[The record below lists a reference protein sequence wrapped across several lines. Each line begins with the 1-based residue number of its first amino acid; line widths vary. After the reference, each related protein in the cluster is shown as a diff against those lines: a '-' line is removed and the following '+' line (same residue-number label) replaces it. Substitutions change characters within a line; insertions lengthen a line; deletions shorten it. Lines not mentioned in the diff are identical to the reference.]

1 MNRNYIDIKI
11 LFQESMVA
19 LSLPIFLFVLFLKQE
34 FLIAAFIFYYLYI
47 LLIRA
52 YTKYIPNYLHLLQD
66 KKRYRLFPG
75 DRVTLKLGILNLSKI
90 TIPNGE
96 IHLTFDQ
103 SIEKENSEDAIKKLS
118 NSTTLNFSAPPKKSL
133 QWEIELFPQKR
144 GLYRIENLE
153 ILLYDWFST
162 SRVLIPKIEKLE
174 TEFLVYPH
182 IKPVKNIN
190 ALQKMVTGSQL
201 TNFSFFQDEAS
212 ISGIKPYEGES
223 FRQIHWKASL
233 KTQSIVSKKYDR
245 VTHNGMT
252 ICLNL
257 SSRHRNSFHKEME
270 NFISYTAFL
279 CQYAAKQKMPFEVF
293 INLFK
298 EGRPI
303 TISMK
308 EGVEHVGTCLTALA
322 QISNAGMLVK
332 ETAFYNYIETNKSP
346 SVVTVIVGDT
356 YHSGA
361 LQGNVIFVNENG
373 ELTGGNSDA
382 ASF

>member
-1 MNRNYIDIKI
+1 MNRNYIDVKI

-19 LSLPIFLFVLFLKQE
+19 LSLPVFLLVLFFKQE
-34 FLIAAFIFYYLYI
+34 LMVAAFLFYYLYVFM
-47 LLIRA
+47 IRA
-52 YTKYIPNYLHLLQD
+52 YTKHIPSYLHLLQE
-66 KKRYRLFPG
+66 KKRNRLFPG
-75 DRVTLKLGILNLSKI
+75 DAVTLNIGILNTSRI
-90 TIPNGE
+90 TIPNGT
-96 IHLTFDQ
+96 IHLTMDS
-103 SIEKENSEDAIKKLS
+103 SIQKENKGESLKLLG
-118 NSTTLNFSAPPKKSL
+118 NSTTLQFSAPPNKRL
-133 QWEIELFPQKR
+133 QWKIELFPQKR

-162 SRVLIPKIEKLE
+162 SRVLIPKIDKLE
-174 TEFLVYPH
+174 TEFLVYPI
-182 IKPVKNIN
+182 IKPIRNIE
-190 ALQKMVTGSQL
+190 ALQKMVTGSQP

-212 ISGIKPYEGES
+212 ISGIKPYEGEI

-233 KTQSIVSKKYDR
+233 KTQSIVAKKYDR

-257 SSRHRNSFHKEME
+257 SSKHKNSFHIEME
-270 NFISYTAFL
+270 NLISYTAFL

-293 INLFK
+293 INLYQ

-322 QISNAGMLVK
+322 QISNAGLLVK
-332 ETAFYNYIETNKSP
+332 ETAFYKYIESNKSP
-346 SVVTVIVGDT
+346 SVVSVIVGDT

-361 LQGNVIFVNENG
+361 IKGNVIFVNESG
-373 ELTGGNSDA
+373 EISGGNSNA